1 MLWTLLTFSEGWFPY
16 VMLLALP
23 IAFGT
28 APWSVSCA
36 PAYCAGFPSF
46 GCCLT
51 NVSPFC
57 GLWSVGTLFRH

>member
-23 IAFGT
+23 ITFGT
-28 APWSVSCA
+28 TPWSASCT
-36 PAYCAGFPSF
+36 PAYCAGFSSF

-51 NVSPFC
+51 VVGPFC